1 MSGILT
7 KAPAFFWVF
16 LLINIIIKDKIYI
29 VVRELL
35 RFRERFRADGSKQT
49 KR

>member
-29 VVRELL
+29 VVGRIL
-35 RFRERFRADGSKQT
+35 RFWKPSDG
-49 KR
+49 